1 MRRNELKLANCSWRN
16 EVLFMAF
23 SRLKIT
29 IEKIFTPEEVFG
41 HEMKQA
47 SDGSTIPPCPFFKSG
62 QEFVTENGFVKPE
75 NFCGW
80 AWRDL
85 TVRLTKFDL
94 IEDMDWPDKNT
105 TYMACGDGLRP
116 VIFKVERLPKE

>member
-1 MRRNELKLANCSWRN
+1 MKL
-16 EVLFMAF
+16 

-29 IEKIFTPEEVFG
+29 VERIFSPKEVFG

-47 SDGSTIPPCPFFKSG
+47 SNGETIPPCRFFEVG
-62 QEFVTENGFVKPE
+62 QEFVAENSFTRPE
-75 NFCGW
+75 EFCGW

-94 IEDMDWPDKNT
+94 IDDMDWPEKDI
-105 TYMACGDGLRP
+105 TYVACGDGVRP
-116 VIFKVERLPKE
+116 VIFKLERIDD